1 MAGYIY
7 IKSTLRLT
15 SLGGKDRIY
24 MQSSIS
30 DAVGLMPRQ
39 SKIGIYDDEKDASG
53 A

>member
-7 IKSTLRLT
+7 YQVYSTFNVA
-15 SLGGKDRIY
+15 GGKDRIY